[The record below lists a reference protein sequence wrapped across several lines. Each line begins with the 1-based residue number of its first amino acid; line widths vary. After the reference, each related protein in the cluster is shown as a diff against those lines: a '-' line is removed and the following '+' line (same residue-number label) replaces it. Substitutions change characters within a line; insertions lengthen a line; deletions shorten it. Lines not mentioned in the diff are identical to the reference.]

1 MVSFE
6 RKFSLADAVLVP
18 LRLSPLYGGLRLVL
32 LLAGAVIPAV
42 KVLAVANFID
52 SVTRMGT
59 GIPKTELLVPAL
71 WMIAAMALQTLMN
84 PLESIIDARMLMK
97 MRRGLRLAYVDKM
110 SRLQYQHIES
120 PEVWEL
126 INRLTFDYGDHPTYM
141 EERFGSLF
149 GDMLSLFGVV
159 GNIVSVVMVLT
170 LQVWWIGLLMLAVS
184 VPILVLSYKLGG
196 KNYEMGQKYSRFMRV
211 SCNFGEM
218 LIYRQYALERFLFR
232 FAPRLN
238 EKWSKNYRFIQRNVV
253 KLEAKTQAIM
263 KLGGV
268 LGTVMSL
275 GVILCLAWFVSVG
288 RVSLGIF
295 LAMVSALFSLSE
307 VLSWT
312 LPNSLYA
319 VARGRGF
326 LKDLSRF
333 SLLKEVETEKQ
344 AGQTEPNPGP
354 FERLEFKNV
363 RFQYPGTQN
372 YVLDGVSLVIEK
384 GKHYAFVG
392 ANGAGKTTITK
403 LLTGLYDSYEGEI
416 LINGVELRRIPSFR
430 LLQYYAVVFQDF
442 AKYAIPLNENIRL
455 GNPGASPEQIR
466 QSIRLV
472 GLEKAVDALP
482 RQEDTSLGK
491 IKEDG
496 VELSGGEWQRVAMA
510 RAVVSTAAVKILDE
524 PTAALDPISESQ
536 VYEKFGEISRGAT
549 TVFISHRLGST
560 KLADVIFVLER
571 GKITE
576 QGDYETLMNNHSTYY
591 AMFESQRSWYQ

>member
-1 MVSFE
+1 MVAFN

-18 LRLSPLYGGLRLVL
+18 LKLSPLYGGLRLAL
-32 LLAGAVIPAV
+32 LLAEAVTPAV
-42 KVLAVANFID
+42 QVLAVANFVD
-52 SVTRMGT
+52 TVTRLGT
-59 GIPKTELLVPAL
+59 GVPKGELLAPAL
-71 WMIAAMALQTLMN
+71 WMIAAMALLTLMN
-84 PLESIIDARMLMK
+84 PLKAVIDARLAMK

-110 SRLQYQHIES
+110 SRLQYRHIES

-126 INRLTFDYGDHPTYM
+126 INRLTFDYGDYPVYM

-159 GNIVSVVMVLT
+159 GNIASVVAVLT
-170 LQVWWIGLLMLAVS
+170 LQVWWVGLLMLAIS
-184 VPILVLSYKLGG
+184 VPILMLSYKLGG
-196 KNYEMGQKYSRFMRV
+196 KDYELSQKYSRFMRV

-218 LIYRQYALERFLFR
+218 LIYRQYALERFLFG

-253 KLEAKTQAIM
+253 KLKAKTQVIM

-275 GVILCLAWFVSVG
+275 AVILCLAWFVSVG
-288 RVSLGIF
+288 WVSLGIF
-295 LAMVSALFSLSE
+295 LAMVSALFSLSS

-312 LPNSLYA
+312 LPRSFYA
-319 VARGRGF
+319 VVWGKGF

-333 SLLKEVETEKQ
+333 SLLEEVEE
-344 AGQTEPNPGP
+344 QTEQFDFDPGP
-354 FERLEFKNV
+354 FERIEFKNV
-363 RFQYPGTQN
+363 RFRYPGTQN

-392 ANGAGKTTITK
+392 VNGAGKTTITK
-403 LLTGLYDSYEGEI
+403 LLTGLYDNYEGEI
-416 LINGVELRRIPSFR
+416 LINGVELRRIPGFR

-472 GLEKAVDALP
+472 GLEQAASALP
-482 RQEDTSLGK
+482 RREDTPLGK

-510 RAVVSTAAVKILDE
+510 RAVVSPAAVKILDE

-536 VYEKFGEISRGAT
+536 VYEKFGEISQGAT

-560 KLADVIFVLER
+560 KLADVIFVLEK

-576 QGDYETLMNNHSTYY
+576 QGDYETLMNNHSAYY